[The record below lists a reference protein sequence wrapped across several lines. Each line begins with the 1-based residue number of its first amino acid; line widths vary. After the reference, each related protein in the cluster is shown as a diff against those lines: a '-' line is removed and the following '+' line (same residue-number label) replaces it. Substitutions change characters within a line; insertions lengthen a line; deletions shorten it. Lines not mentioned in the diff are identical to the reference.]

1 MQKEINSIEDMI
13 NLSDEEFSQINTD
26 FSDMPAEEDESTEE
40 SALNSE
46 EDGTEEESESTE
58 EEQTEEEAESE
69 ESDENEEETDESEE
83 DDNDSEDESDTKA
96 DTDTDTSFSEN
107 ETDLINKILKNPIR
121 ANNRDIQ
128 VKDADEAVRLI
139 QMGFGMQEKARKLK
153 PHMRHI
159 KTLEKANLLD
169 DDKINFSIDLLNGD
183 KNAILQ
189 LLKDNNIDP
198 LDLES
203 DNPESNYKPTNHSVT
218 NEHVQFEEQLDLI
231 KASPKSQDTINYIGG
246 LDDVSFDMVKQDP
259 NTISVINQLMEQ
271 GHHDKII
278 AAKDKAE
285 LLRDPLISGKSD
297 LEAYLLI
304 GAKLDREGAFST
316 DPAQSRQQA
325 PVKSTSTQNNRRKA
339 DIKSKK
345 AASTNSGQSSSSTK
359 GKQEVDIDKL
369 ANLSDEEFLKQ
380 FG

>member
-1 MQKEINSIEDMI
+1 
-13 NLSDEEFSQINTD
+13 
-26 FSDMPAEEDESTEE
+26 MPCS
-40 SALNSE
+40 LF
-46 EDGTEEESESTE
+46 
-58 EEQTEEEAESE
+58 
-69 ESDENEEETDESEE
+69 
-83 DDNDSEDESDTKA
+83 
-96 DTDTDTSFSEN
+96 SFSES

-169 DDKINFSIDLLNGD
+169 DDKINFSIDLLKGD

-231 KASPKSQDTINYIGG
+231 KASPKS
-246 LDDVSFDMVKQDP
+246 LWDVIV
-259 NTISVINQLMEQ
+259 E
-271 GHHDKII
+271 
-278 AAKDKAE
+278 
-285 LLRDPLISGKSD
+285 
-297 LEAYLLI
+297 
-304 GAKLDREGAFST
+304 
-316 DPAQSRQQA
+316 
-325 PVKSTSTQNNRRKA
+325 
-339 DIKSKK
+339 
-345 AASTNSGQSSSSTK
+345 
-359 GKQEVDIDKL
+359 
-369 ANLSDEEFLKQ
+369 
-380 FG
+380 